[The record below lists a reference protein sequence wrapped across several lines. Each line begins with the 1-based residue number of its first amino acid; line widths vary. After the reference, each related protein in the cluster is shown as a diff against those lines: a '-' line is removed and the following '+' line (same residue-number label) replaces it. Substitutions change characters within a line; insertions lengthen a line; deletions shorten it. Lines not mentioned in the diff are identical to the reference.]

1 MPAFGSGVEFFNNIS
16 STFEHSFVFYQDS
29 LRVMIDELDKELL
42 NILIVHGRDSVRT
55 ITKTLAEKEIKIS
68 ERGIAKR
75 IAKLEREKVILGYTA
90 LVDLKQVNMAVPRLI
105 TVKFT
110 SPQDFVKR
118 LDNMK
123 EYLRSAPFCDFSA
136 RTNGNIEWIEL
147 KFFNSAAQA
156 QKEEDMYRTWFGDI
170 IEDYR
175 SYDLDID
182 KFGWQLFDEQGFE
195 RFMQNESK
203 KEKRCIEIPIQ
214 PS

>member
-1 MPAFGSGVEFFNNIS
+1 MDAFGSGVEFFNNIS
-16 STFEHSFVFYQDS
+16 STFEHSFLFYKKS
-29 LRVMIDELDKELL
+29 LKVMIDGLDKELL

-55 ITKTLAEKEIKIS
+55 ITKKLAEKGIKIS

-118 LDNMK
+118 LDDMK

-136 RTNGNIEWIEL
+136 RTNGNIDWIEL
-147 KFFNSAAQA
+147 KFFNNSAQA
-156 QKEEDMYRTWFGDI
+156 QKEEVMYRTWFGDI

-175 SYDLDID
+175 SYDLDIH

-195 RFMQNESK
+195 RFMLNESK
-203 KEKRCIEIPIQ
+203 KEKRCIQVPN
-214 PS
+214 P